1 MARNRFVS
9 AETVRLELTEGDWLE
24 VKRELTYGEQQNLLL
39 GDTQVTR
46 VEGGVKE
53 VTVDLELINIRD
65 MAMWIVD
72 WSFEDANGKRVPVS
86 IDSIKA
92 LSTDTAEEVDA
103 ALTEYKLAMG
113 KNVATSAP
121 STK

>member
-9 AETVRLELTEGDWLE
+9 AETVRLELTDGDWIE
-24 VKRELTYGEQQNLLL
+24 VKRELSYGEQQELFLRDVQMTGL
-39 GDTQVTR
+39 A
-46 VEGGVKE
+46 GGERNVS
-53 VTVDLELINIRD
+53 VDLQLINIRD

-72 WSFEDANGKRVPVS
+72 WSFEDAKGKRVPVS

-92 LSTDTAEEVDA
+92 LATDAAEEVDE
-103 ALTEYKLAMG
+103 ALTAYKLSLE
-113 KNVATSAP
+113 KNAVTSAP